1 MALLEALSGPA
12 CPRRATLSPGRELE
26 LHESGSPGQLPSAM
40 AVGSGEAR
48 MQLRA
53 QDSGAWAGEAGP
65 S

>member
-26 LHESGSPGQLPSAM
+26 LHESGSPGKLPSAT
-40 AVGSGEAR
+40 AVGSEAR
-48 MQLRA
+48 MQLTA